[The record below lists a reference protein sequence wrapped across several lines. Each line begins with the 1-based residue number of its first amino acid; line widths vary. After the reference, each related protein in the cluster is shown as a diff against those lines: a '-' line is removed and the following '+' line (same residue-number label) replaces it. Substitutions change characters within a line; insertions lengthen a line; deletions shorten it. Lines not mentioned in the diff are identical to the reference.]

1 MRSQVYR
8 LLLRGFLP
16 VVLLSA
22 TLGLGCR
29 STNAPVATYVHP
41 LTGLRTDL
49 LGDNLIE
56 SPEQTPE
63 MIWLNAYRVFKTKY
77 EFTYYIEAI
86 YGANEQVGY
95 LEIGPGRSLTL
106 TCDGE
111 EIAFNGIGSLS
122 NDRDGKAIF
131 EHARYE
137 TTSAELEK
145 IAQAKM
151 VSLKLRGRN
160 GVIRRE
166 LSPENI
172 ERFRQFMAQSG
183 GAM

>member
-1 MRSQVYR
+1 MRSRLYR
-8 LLLRGFLP
+8 LLSRGFLP
-16 VVLLSA
+16 AA
-22 TLGLGCR
+22 TLFAWLCVGCR
-29 STNAPVATYVHP
+29 NTSAPVATYVHP

-56 SPEQTPE
+56 SHDQAPE
-63 MIWLNAYRVFKTKY
+63 MVWLNAYRVFKTKY
-77 EFTYYIEAI
+77 EFTYYLEVI

-95 LEIGPGRSLTL
+95 LEIGPGRALTL

-111 EIAFNGIGSLS
+111 ELSFNGLGSLS

-137 TTSAELEK
+137 VTAGDLEK
-145 IAQAKM
+145 IAGAKM

-160 GVIRRE
+160 GVVRRE
-166 LSPENI
+166 LSPDNI
-172 ERFRQFMAQSG
+172 AKFRDFMAQSG